1 MAVISET
8 ELQRRLRVLERKSL
22 VRDSALS
29 DKDPVN
35 ANHAEGDTHY
45 NTVTGNLWVFRNGT
59 WSIAPDVLHIRYA
72 DTVTNIGA
80 DNKAASQADV
90 TGFSA
95 QAFNAAGV
103 QKAFR
108 GLWWGGDVAS
118 TSSTAYEWFNVA
130 TATATLMERYWANSS
145 AMLVDVGNPD
155 KPGAN
160 VAWTSLAAGASI
172 PAASFWIAERFKAG
186 GVWTP
191 WQIYPTQADNNGIP
205 FIKYSKTGSAAPTL
219 GDSAWISDVVE
230 AATAQTG
237 LTFSNQKE
245 LGYGTVVVIDYASS
259 VTISGQFKR
268 QSGTDVWVAPSKF
281 IDGNVIVD
289 GSLTAD
295 HLQAN
300 TIDASVIKVTGTNA
314 VTASTF
320 GAVEATDVFTTGT
333 TTIDGGKITTGSIS
347 ATDITTGTLNAARIF
362 GGTIQGVS
370 IDGVGITGG
379 TIGIGTPATGARETL
394 GGFNTEVNSQG
405 FLQAVG
411 FVNFGN
417 VGVFGDAD
425 GTASG
430 VRVYNTG
437 TGCAIW
443 ATNTS
448 ATNGVH
454 QHGIRGQHTSVTHT
468 SGLVGPAN
476 AYSFYAEHG
485 AGYGPFTGSH
495 DALIPTGTS
504 ILFGDIVIDHS
515 CISKTDIS
523 NTIFKVVQSSSPN
536 QKAAVGVLVHNNGLL
551 VNGYPP
557 SAFVVSRDIDED
569 TEEEVLT
576 YTSAWDSVKNTY
588 DAVIMNSIGEG
599 QINVIG
605 EGGNLEAG
613 DLIVTSSTAGKGMKQ
628 SDDIVRSYTVAKV
641 REDVTFTSL
650 TEEKLVACIYLCG

>member
-80 DNKAASQADV
+80 DNKAASQSDV

-320 GAVEATDVFTTGT
+320 GAVAGTDVFTTGT
-333 TTIDGGKITTGSIS
+333 TTIDGGKITTGSIVAS
-347 ATDITTGTLNAARIF
+347 DIKTGTLTGHTLIGA
-362 GGTIQGVS
+362 TIQAHSNNQQTS
-370 IDGVGITGG
+370 IDGSGVVTNVLRAGSGNLPNGASFSVAGTLTLAQNMNITTAIVTAGFTG
-379 TIGIGTPATGARETL
+379 QSSSGIGVYGKATVS
-394 GGFNTEVNSQG
+394 GGSN
-405 FLQAVG
+405 
-411 FVNFGN
+411 
-417 VGVFGDAD
+417 
-425 GTASG
+425 
-430 VRVYNTG
+430 
-437 TGCAIW
+437 
-443 ATNTS
+443 
-448 ATNGVH
+448 
-454 QHGIRGQHTSVTHT
+454 HGIRGQNTGNGR

-476 AYSFYAEHG
+476 AFDFYAENSG
-485 AGYGPFTGSH
+485 TYGPFTGSH
-495 DALIPTGTS
+495 DALMLLGDTAVE
-504 ILFGDIVIDHS
+504 GDILIDTT
-515 CISKTDIS
+515 CVCRGNLS
-523 NTIFKVVQSSSPN
+523 NTIFASIKSTSGN
-536 QKAAVGVLVHNNGLL
+536 QKAAIGIYAGLQGLL
-551 VNGYPP
+551 ADQYEPA
-557 SAFVVSRDIDED
+557 AFVISRDEDGVPTFKDEWH
-569 TEEEVLT
+569 
-576 YTSAWDSVKNTY
+576 SAKSDYNLVSV
-588 DAVIMNSIGEG
+588 NSVGEG
-599 QINVIG
+599 QINIIG

>member
-80 DNKAASQADV
+80 DNKAASQSDV

-320 GAVEATDVFTTGT
+320 GAVEATDIFTTGT

-347 ATDITTGTLNAARIF
+347 ATDITTGTLNADRIS
-362 GGTIQGVS
+362 GGTINGVL
-370 IDGVGITGG
+370 IDGVAITGG
-379 TIGIGTPATGARETL
+379 TLNISTAPSGYGFPTGSSA
-394 GGFNTEVNSQG
+394 FEVTSTG
-405 FLQAVG
+405 V
-411 FVNFGN
+411 VW
-417 VGVFGDAD
+417 VRSGVFG
-425 GTASG
+425 GTGNFASNNAFTAMQVENSSTGVAIWGLASG
-430 VRVYNTG
+430 SISSHNH
-437 TGCAIW
+437 
-443 ATNTS
+443 
-448 ATNGVH
+448 GV
-454 QHGIRGQHTSVTHT
+454 RGQNTHTNHT
-468 SGLVGPAN
+468 SGLVGPSN
-476 AYSFYAEHG
+476 AFSFYAEHG
-485 AGYGPFTGSH
+485 SGYGPFTGSH
-495 DALIPTGTS
+495 DAIIPLLTD
-504 ILFGDIVIDHS
+504 IVVGDIMVDVERAS
-515 CISKTDIS
+515 STDIS
-523 NTIFKVVQSSSPN
+523 NTIFKVSQSTSAN
-536 QKAAVGVLVHNNGLL
+536 QKAAIGVAYVDNGKLSE
-551 VNGYPP
+551 GYPP
-557 SAFVVSRDIDED
+557 TSFVVSRDID
-569 TEEEVLT
+569 TTTQEEVIV
-576 YTSAWDSVKNTY
+576 YTPEWDSVKDTHKGILVN
-588 DAVIMNSIGEG
+588 AVGEG

>member
-320 GAVEATDVFTTGT
+320 GAVEATDIFTTGT

-347 ATDITTGTLNAARIF
+347 ATDITTGTMNADRIS
-362 GGTIQGVS
+362 GGTINGVL
-370 IDGVGITGG
+370 IDGVAITGG
-379 TIGIGTPATGARETL
+379 TIGIGSGGTT

-405 FLQAVG
+405 FLQADNLVVQG
-411 FVNFGN
+411 QSFVFGN
-417 VGVFGDAD
+417 SNLLNAALKVSNA
-425 GTASG
+425 
-430 VRVYNTG
+430 G
-437 TGCAIW
+437 TGPAIW
-443 ATNTS
+443 GVNS
-448 ATNGVH
+448 HSTNGVH

-495 DALIPTGTS
+495 DALIPTGTL
-504 ILFGDIVIDHS
+504 IPFGDIVIDHS

-523 NTIFKVVQSSSPN
+523 NTIFKVVRSSSPN

-569 TEEEVLT
+569 TEEEVIT
-576 YTSAWDSVKNTY
+576 YTSAWDLVKNTY